1 MLLYN
6 TDGEVKGVLKLSNVL
21 ILGANGSIARHA
33 IDLFLNETDAQL
45 TLYLRNSHR
54 LRNINSNRVRI
65 IEGDVL
71 DIEKLKEAMIGQDV
85 VYANLAGDLERMA
98 KNIVEAMNA
107 IGVKR
112 LIFISSMGIY
122 DEVPGEKYGSI
133 LDPYRKS
140 AAIIEASDLDYTIL
154 RPAWLTDK
162 DEIDYETTQKGEPFK
177 GSVVSRESVAHLVV
191 KLATSPELEVR
202 RSLGVNKPVR

>member
-1 MLLYN
+1 M
-6 TDGEVKGVLKLSNVL
+6 SNLL
-21 ILGANGSIARHA
+21 ILGANGGIARIA
-33 IDLFLNETDAQL
+33 TDIFLKETDAQL

-54 LRNINSNRVRI
+54 LKNINSNRVRI

-85 VYANLAGDLERMA
+85 VYANLAGNLEPMA

-107 IGVKR
+107 TGVKR
-112 LIFISSMGIY
+112 LIWISSMGIY

-154 RPAWLTDK
+154 RPAWFTNQ

-177 GSVVSRESVAHLVV
+177 GSVVSRKSVADLVV
-191 KLATSPELEVR
+191 KLAVTPGLEVR
-202 RSLGVNKPVR
+202 RSLGVNKPNS

>member
-1 MLLYN
+1 LN
-6 TDGEVKGVLKLSNVL
+6 LKNVL
-21 ILGANGSIARHA
+21 ILGANGSIARIA
-33 IDLFLNETDAQL
+33 INLFLNETDAQL

-54 LRNINSNRVRI
+54 LKNINSNRVRI

-85 VYANLAGDLERMA
+85 VYANLAGNLEQMA

-107 IGVKR
+107 TGVKR
-112 LIFISSMGIY
+112 LIWISSMGIY

-154 RPAWLTDK
+154 RPAWFTNQ

-177 GSVVSRESVAHLVV
+177 GSVVSRKSVADLVV
-191 KLATSPELEVR
+191 KLAVTPGMEVR
-202 RSLGVNKPVR
+202 RSLGVNKPE